1 MKCFSKIQR
10 IIICFILFLL
20 VVTILLFG
28 LGRLSQILG
37 LSRTEETEI
46 NEESNPIMLTVP
58 INFDKLESNDFSYV
72 YNELTNAMK
81 EKVHCRF
88 ELREGHILV

>member
-1 MKCFSKIQR
+1 MKYFSKIQR

-58 INFDKLESNDFSYV
+58 INFDKLESNDF
-72 YNELTNAMK
+72 
-81 EKVHCRF
+81 
-88 ELREGHILV
+88 